1 MGDHSTPRLGVL
13 SRLKASYRYG
23 TLRKLRADGVWL
35 WSHRRKVAS
44 LIVIGLPFVSRVLP
58 DFPAAD
64 ILAFLRVYFG
74 A

>member
-13 SRLKASYRYG
+13 SHVKASARYG
-23 TLRKLRADGVWL
+23 FLARVRAGGAWL
-35 WSHRRKVAS
+35 WTHRRKVAS
-44 LIVIGLPFVSRVLP
+44 LIVVGLPFVSRVLP
-58 DFPAAD
+58 NFPTAD